1 MDKNSLAHT
10 KWRCKYHVVFAPK
23 YRRKEIYGERRKEI
37 EKILRELCN
46 WKGVEI
52 LEANACEDNIHM
64 LLSIPPKISV
74 SGFMGFLI
82 RKEQFNDI

>member
-1 MDKNSLAHT
+1 MDNNSLAHT

-23 YRRKEIYGERRKEI
+23 YRRKEIYGERKKEI
-37 EKILRELCN
+37 GKILRELCN

-52 LEANACEDNIHM
+52 IEANACEDHIHM

-74 SGFMGFLI
+74 SGFMGVFK
-82 RKEQFNDI
+82 RKKQFNDI

>member
-37 EKILRELCN
+37 GKILRELCN

-52 LEANACEDNIHM
+52 LVKEDQA
-64 LLSIPPKISV
+64 S
-74 SGFMGFLI
+74 
-82 RKEQFNDI
+82 EQLAFDMDDPFKGN